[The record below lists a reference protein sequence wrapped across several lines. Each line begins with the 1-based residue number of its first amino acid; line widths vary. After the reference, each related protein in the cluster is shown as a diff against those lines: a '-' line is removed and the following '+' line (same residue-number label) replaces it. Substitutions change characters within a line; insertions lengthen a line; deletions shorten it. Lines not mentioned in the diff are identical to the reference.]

1 MIIQTVTRT
10 YSRSINTRTYGA
22 PESWIKIEATYTGVC
37 ESGDDPAK
45 VSQVLYEQAQ
55 KEVVASM
62 GEIITKIRSA
72 ANPVVNGAGGST
84 VATAPVAP
92 APATPVAPSAPA
104 YTPAPATPA
113 MPAQPRAL

>member
-22 PESWIKIEATYTGVC
+22 PESWIKIDATYTGVC

-62 GEIITKIRSA
+62 GEIIAKIRSA
-72 ANPVVNGAGGST
+72 ATPPAS
-84 VATAPVAP
+84 AAPAPTASVAP
-92 APATPVAPSAPA
+92 AVPA

-113 MPAQPRAL
+113 IPGQPRAL